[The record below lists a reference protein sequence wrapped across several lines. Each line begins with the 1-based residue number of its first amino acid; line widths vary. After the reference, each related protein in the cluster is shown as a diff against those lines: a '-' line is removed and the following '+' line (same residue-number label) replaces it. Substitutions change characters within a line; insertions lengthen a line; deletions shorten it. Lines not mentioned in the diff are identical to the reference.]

1 MSAVHDAFGSHI
13 GYLAVARDMS
23 DSQRSQKILVETLE
37 KDREATA
44 RLHDLDRAKNDFVSM
59 VSHEI
64 RTPIT
69 NIVGYT
75 EMLQDGAAGPLSR
88 EQDRL
93 LDAVRR
99 NGRRLIG
106 LIDDLLT
113 LSRIESGSFH
123 MARTQVDLLTVFDRA
138 HESVDPLVAGRH
150 LGIDVDLP
158 HQPVLVLGDSEQLE
172 RVVESLLTN
181 AVKFTEDGGHV
192 QWSLS
197 IENGRAV
204 IDVVDDGI
212 GIAEDEQAHL
222 FTRFFRSRAAQERAI
237 QGSGLGLAIAQWI
250 VHGHGGE
257 ISVRSREDVGTSVRV
272 ELPLLASHHR
282 LDT

>member
-1 MSAVHDAFGSHI
+1 
-13 GYLAVARDMS
+13 
-23 DSQRSQKILVETLE
+23 
-37 KDREATA
+37 
-44 RLHDLDRAKNDFVSM
+44 
-59 VSHEI
+59 
-64 RTPIT
+64 
-69 NIVGYT
+69 
-75 EMLQDGAAGPLSR
+75 
-88 EQDRL
+88 
-93 LDAVRR
+93 
-99 NGRRLIG
+99 
-106 LIDDLLT
+106 
-113 LSRIESGSFH
+113 
-123 MARTQVDLLTVFDRA
+123 
-138 HESVDPLVAGRH
+138 VAGRH

-158 HQPVLVLGDSEQLE
+158 HQPVLVLGDAEQLE